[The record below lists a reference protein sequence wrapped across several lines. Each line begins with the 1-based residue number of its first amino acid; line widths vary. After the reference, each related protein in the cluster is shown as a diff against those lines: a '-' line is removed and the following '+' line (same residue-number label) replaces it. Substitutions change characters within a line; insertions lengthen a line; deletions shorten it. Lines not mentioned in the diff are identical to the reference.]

1 MCQKLLRSTRLYELL
16 LGCDRDLAAET
27 RQAGCH
33 CGGRLHSARY
43 RRKPAGG
50 PPIPKALIEAEPDC
64 AMQFSFCCD
73 VDGCRERTLPPSTR
87 FLGRRHFLAATVVLI
102 SALACGVTARR
113 LARLQEVYE
122 VSRRTLERWRAWWLR
137 EFVASDVWAV
147 LRARFEPTIDEALL
161 PQAILER
168 FGAFGTQAGLIG
180 GLRFLALLGASDHV
194 RRRVLAGPQNTQND
208 KPGGVS

>member
-1 MCQKLLRSTRLYELL
+1 MFTKLLRDPRLYEHLL
-16 LGCDRDLAAET
+16 RCDRDLAAET

-50 PPIPKALIEAEPDC
+50 PPIPKALLEAQPDC

-87 FLGRRHFLAATVVLI
+87 FLGRRHFLAATVVLV
-102 SALACGVTARR
+102 SALACGVTGRR
-113 LARLQEVYE
+113 LAQLQKLYQ

-137 EFVASDVWAV
+137 EFAVSDVWAV
-147 LRARFEPTIDEALL
+147 LRARFAPRVDDARL
-161 PQAILER
+161 PGAILER
-168 FGAFGTQAGLIG
+168 FGVWGTEASLIG
-180 GLRFLALLGASDHV
+180 GLRLLALVGARDHV
-194 RRRVLAGPQNTQND
+194 RRRVLAGPQNTHND
-208 KPGGVS
+208 SVGGGS